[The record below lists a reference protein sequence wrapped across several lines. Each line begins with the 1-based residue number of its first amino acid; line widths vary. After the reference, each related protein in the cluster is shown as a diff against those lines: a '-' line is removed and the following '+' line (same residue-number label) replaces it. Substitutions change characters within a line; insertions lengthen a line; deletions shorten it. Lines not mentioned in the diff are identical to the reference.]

1 MHSCIQK
8 MLMEWQTVQTL
19 IKHHTAPSG
28 AAWSG
33 STLFARTRLS
43 KNLGSLCTVIQL
55 SNKDIWGFMS
65 ILDMSRIVITTYC
78 IRNKEWAPGR
88 IICAVVEVDMW
99 IWNMSRHMTKPT
111 KWLMHPVKTQ
121 ISLGY
126 RPVWSESSLSAWRKL
141 GSLATHWVYS
151 EDSDQSGRMPRLI
164 RIFTGCTGHFVGFVM
179 LWLIWS
185 NVNCFNVGN
194 KLF

>member
-19 IKHHTAPSG
+19 IKHYTAPSG

-33 STLFARTRLS
+33 STLFAQICLS
-43 KNLGSLCTVIQL
+43 KNLGSLYTVIQL
-55 SNKDIWGFMS
+55 SNKDIWAFIS

-88 IICAVVEVDMW
+88 IICAVVEVDMR

-111 KWLMHPVKTQ
+111 KWLVHPVKTQ

-126 RPVWSESSLSAWRKL
+126 RPVWSVFPVCMKKALVLSYPLSIQRN
-141 GSLATHWVYS
+141 
-151 EDSDQSGRMPRLI
+151 SDQSGRMPRLI